1 MSLRPPQTTVV
12 NNMVIDGNQVWYT
25 YIETDYEITNLR
37 PAFRTLFQEKTVWY
51 RYQGNSTTVDTFKR
65 ESTNT
70 NYLRFEKTS
79 GGYSY
84 ISIGRT
90 DSTSPFCGTSDTF
103 DAVTKVLSYVD
114 TSKANISATE
124 IAALRTA
131 KDAFSAH
138 SGANPSQNSAT
149 IQLKKRNQV
158 SMVRNSIVSNPSQ
171 SGNLTGESITV
182 GNSGT
187 ADYQFNATELIM
199 RWNEYVK
206 SGQKVDGVAMLR
218 YYDGTGKIGKE
229 IHTIEDF
236 LGTFPNYIVYD
247 QRLQGSA
254 LTQLFEK
261 DARLTYY
268 NNKTYPEGY
277 VDLWKSFVEKG
288 LTDDKIIE
296 ALIQQGFTNQ
306 QAKDARTLYTYRQT
320 VDAYTSAYTGRNPG
334 SSGGGGGGG
343 GGSGSPGG
351 ATTPNNKTW
360 YGPEGYT
367 PGQISNLTIQRSR
380 NVFFDADTQSR
391 IYNATGAE
399 KIMYQVYMGDPQG
412 TGTIRPVR
420 DEFVFNIAPNEINY
434 SGFGSEWTQI
444 DRVGSFPYIDW
455 KSFKLL
461 QISFTFLVVAKPDKK
476 SATADGID
484 IPVTEEILRLQR
496 MSQAPY
502 PVMFYGFDRMLTQQF
517 RYDTISGQKA
527 RGIQFVIQ
535 DLQITAL
542 RRNEKMEITR
552 AQANITLQEIPVEST
567 AIIGMPRLNHKSVP
581 PVPPKTPPE
590 QKYLLPTDTLTTGA
604 TGTYSYAPFQP
615 QIT

>member
-1 MSLRPPQTTVV
+1 MSLRTPQTTAV
-12 NNMVIDGNQVWYT
+12 NTMVIDGDNVWYT

-37 PAFRTLFQEKTVWY
+37 PAFRTLFQDRTVWY
-51 RYQGNSTTVDTFKR
+51 RYQGNSTNVDTFQR

-70 NYLRFEKTS
+70 NYLRFEKTT
-79 GGYSY
+79 GGYAY
-84 ISIGRT
+84 ISVGRT
-90 DSTSPFCGTSDTF
+90 DNTSPFCGTSDTF
-103 DAVTKVLSYVD
+103 DSVTKALSYVD
-114 TSKANISATE
+114 TSKADISAAE
-124 IAALRTA
+124 VAALRKA
-131 KDAFSAH
+131 KDAFSA
-138 SGANPSQNSAT
+138 SAAANPSQNNAT
-149 IQLKKRNQV
+149 IQLRKRNQV

-171 SGNLTGESITV
+171 SGNLAGENITV

-187 ADYQFNATELIM
+187 ADYQFNANELIM

-206 SGQKVDGVAMLR
+206 SYNSDATVLR
-218 YYDGTGKIGKE
+218 YHDGLGTKSKTIT
-229 IHTIEDF
+229 TIEDF
-236 LGTFPNYIVYD
+236 LRTFPNYIAYEE
-247 QRLQGSA
+247 RLKGSA
-254 LTQLFEK
+254 LTQLFEG
-261 DARLTYY
+261 DARLTYF
-268 NNKTYPEGY
+268 NNKVYPEGY

-288 LTDDKIIE
+288 LNDDKIIE
-296 ALIQQGFTNQ
+296 ALVQQGFTTT

-334 SSGGGGGGG
+334 GGGGG

-351 ATTPNNKTW
+351 ATTPNNKAW

-380 NVFFDADTQSR
+380 NVFLDADTQSR

-552 AQANITLQEIPVEST
+552 ASANITLQEIPVEST

-590 QKYLLPTDTLTTGA
+590 QKYLLPTDTLSTGA
-604 TGTYSYAPFQP
+604 TGTYAYAPFQP
-615 QIT
+615 QTT